1 MLHVTVSG
9 GSISMK
15 RRDFLQAATVA
26 ASLGAAPAW
35 VHAQAPKSVFRWVP
49 HADLTLLDPLFTT
62 TFITN
67 IHAQLV
73 FDTLYGLDA
82 QYNVSPQMAAG
93 HVVENEGLLW
103 KITLRDGLKFHDG
116 SPVLAKDVRASLL
129 RWAKRD
135 LMGASLMQ
143 ATESLTVLDDKTIQ
157 FKLSKKFPLILQAL
171 ARQQGSMAA
180 IMPERL
186 ANSPDGSPIKEMVG
200 SGPLKFMAEQWVS
213 GSQIVYDKFQDYVPR
228 TDSFAPSFT
237 AGPKVVHVDQV
248 KWMIVPDRATAIA
261 ALQTGEIDG
270 IETIDN
276 DFLPVLRKDPSITL
290 LKRTLPAISVMRF
303 NHLHAP
309 FNNPLMRQAI
319 LSVIDQ
325 TEYMTAVN
333 GADFPEYWSDR
344 CGVFVPGSPLDSDA
358 GMEKLKGKRD
368 LNRARAMIKEAGYQG
383 ESIVMLDPVDFPAH
397 HAAALVSADLFKRL
411 GLKVDLVSMD
421 WGTTV
426 QRRNSQEP
434 PKAGGWNVAFTAIT
448 GPNNLDPAGHLAL
461 RGNGKQAWFG
471 WPTSERLE
479 QLRLAWFEAPDLEAQ
494 KKIARDIQLQVFEDV
509 PYIPLGAVYGV
520 TALRKQWRDFQPEMP
535 LFYTFRKG

>member
-1 MLHVTVSG
+1 
-9 GSISMK
+9 MK
-15 RRDFLQAATVA
+15 RRDFLQASVTTA
-26 ASLGAAPAW
+26 AVTSIPGW
-35 VHAQAPKSVFRWVP
+35 VRAQTPTSIFRWVP

-62 TFITN
+62 AFITN

-73 FDTLYGLDA
+73 FDTLYSLDA
-82 QYNVSPQMAAG
+82 QYRVSPQMAAG
-93 HVVENEGLLW
+93 HTVEENGLLW
-103 KITLRDGLKFHDG
+103 KITLREGLKFHDG
-116 SPVLAKDVRASLL
+116 SSVRAADVRASLV
-129 RWAKRD
+129 RWSKRD

-157 FKLSKKFPLILQAL
+157 FKLSKPFPLILQAL

-186 ANSPDGSPIKEMVG
+186 ASGPETTPVKEMVG

-213 GSQIVYDKFQDYVPR
+213 GSHIVYDKFKEYVPR
-228 TDSFAPSFT
+228 TDSVAPSFT
-237 AGPKVVHVDQV
+237 AGPKIVHVDQV
-248 KWMIVPDRATAIA
+248 KWVIVPDRATAIA

-276 DFLPVLRKDPSITL
+276 DFLPVLRKDSSVTL
-290 LKRTLPAISVMRF
+290 LKRTLPSISILRF

-309 FNNPLMRQAI
+309 FNNPAIRRAI

-368 LNRARAMIKEAGYQG
+368 VNRARAMIKEAGYKG
-383 ESIVMLDPVDFPAH
+383 EPIVMLDPVDFPAH
-397 HAAALVSADLFKRL
+397 HAAALVTADLFKRL
-411 GLKVDLVSMD
+411 GFKVDLIAMD
-421 WGTTV
+421 WGTAV

-434 PKAGGWNVAFTAIT
+434 PAKGGWNVAFTAIT

-479 QLRLAWFEAPDLEAQ
+479 QLRAAWFEAPDLEAQ

>member
-1 MLHVTVSG
+1 
-9 GSISMK
+9 MK
-15 RRDFLQAATVA
+15 RRHFLQGSSAAIA
-26 ASLGAAPAW
+26 LAGAPSW
-35 VHAQAPKSVFRWVP
+35 VGAQAPKTTFRWEP

-62 TFITN
+62 AFITN

-73 FDTLYGLDA
+73 FDTLFGLDA
-82 QYNVSPQMAAG
+82 QYRPSPQMAAG
-93 HVVENEGLLW
+93 HTVENDGLLW
-103 KITLRDGLKFHDG
+103 KITLRGGLKFHDG
-116 SPVLAKDVRASLL
+116 SLVRAADVRASLV

-143 ATESLTVLDDKTIQ
+143 ATEALTVLDDKTIQ
-157 FKLSKKFPLILQAL
+157 FKLLKPFPLLLQAL

-186 ANSPDGSPIKEMVG
+186 AAGPESVPVKEMVG
-200 SGPLKFMAEQWVS
+200 SGPLKFMADQWVS
-213 GSQIVYDKFQDYVPR
+213 GSHIIYDKFQDYVPR

-237 AGPKVVHVDQV
+237 AGPKIVHVDQV
-248 KWMIVPDRATAIA
+248 KWVIVPDRATAIA
-261 ALQTGEIDG
+261 ALQTNEVDG

-290 LKRTLPAISVMRF
+290 LKRTLPSISILRF

-309 FNNPLMRQAI
+309 FNSPLMRQAI

-325 TEYMTAVN
+325 SEYMTAVN
-333 GADFPEYWSDR
+333 GADFPEYWNDR

-368 LNRARAMIKEAGYQG
+368 LNRARAMIKEAGYKG
-383 ESIVMLDPVDFPAH
+383 ETVVLLDPVDFPAH
-397 HAAALVSADLFKRL
+397 HAAALVTADLFKRL
-411 GLKVDLVSMD
+411 GIKVELLAMD
-421 WGTTV
+421 WGTAV

-434 PKAGGWNVAFTAIT
+434 PLKGGWTVAFTAIT

-479 QLRLAWFEAPDLEAQ
+479 QLRLAWFEAADLEVQ
-494 KKIARDIQLQVFEDV
+494 KKIAREIQLQVFEDV

-535 LFYTFRKG
+535 LFYTFRRA

>member
-1 MLHVTVSG
+1 MQ
-9 GSISMK
+9 
-15 RRDFLQAATVA
+15 RRNFLQVTSAAALLATK
-26 ASLGAAPAW
+26 PYW
-35 VHAQAPKSVFRWVP
+35 AQAQSAKLVFRWVP

-62 TFITN
+62 AFITN

-73 FDTLYGLDA
+73 FDTLYALDA
-82 QYNVSPQMAAG
+82 QYNVFPQMAAG
-93 HVVENEGLLW
+93 HVVENNGLLW
-103 KITLRDGLKFHDG
+103 KITLREGLKFHDG
-116 SPVLAKDVRASLL
+116 SFVRAADVRASLV

-143 ATESLTVLDDKTIQ
+143 ATESLTILDDKTIQ
-157 FKLSKKFPLILQAL
+157 FKLSKPFPLILQAL

-186 ANSPDGSPIKEMVG
+186 ASGPESTPVKEMVG
-200 SGPLKFMAEQWVS
+200 SGPLKFMADQWVS
-213 GSQIVYDKFQDYVPR
+213 GSQIIYDKFQDYIPR

-237 AGPKVVHVDQV
+237 AGPKIVHVDQV
-248 KWMIVPDRATAIA
+248 KWTIVPDRATAIA

-276 DFLPVLRKDPSITL
+276 DFLPILRKDPTITL
-290 LKRTLPAISVMRF
+290 VKRTLPAISVLRF
-303 NHLHAP
+303 NHLYAP
-309 FNNPLMRQAI
+309 FNNPLMRRAI

-333 GADFPEYWSDR
+333 GGDFPEYWSDR

-368 LNRARAMIKEAGYQG
+368 LSRARALIKEAGYKG
-383 ESIVMLDPVDFPAH
+383 ETIVMLDPVDFPAH
-397 HAAALVSADLFKRL
+397 HAAALVTADLFKRL
-411 GLKVDLVSMD
+411 GIKVDLISMD
-421 WGTTV
+421 WGTAV

-434 PKAGGWNVAFTAIT
+434 PSAGGWHVSFTAIT

-479 QLRLAWFEAPDLEAQ
+479 QLRLAWFEAPDLDAQ

-535 LFYTFRKG
+535 LFYTFRKA